1 MSNIW
6 TGSVLPMIGERSSG
20 SLTQGHIFWYKAGV
34 LRKGVFTIAEE
45 PLKDFEV
52 PAKLGWAPSV
62 RIRRKES
69 LHCAID
75 TPESCIEVEFLTDRK
90 V

>member
-1 MSNIW
+1 MTDDWGKDFWKPNPRAYILVQ
-6 TGSVLPMIGERSSG
+6 GGRSP
-20 SLTQGHIFWYKAGV
+20 QGCVY
-34 LRKGVFTIAEE
+34 IAEE